1 MHRFFKPSD
10 RDDRRELQTSVAARP
25 LGHYDLNTAPKG
37 AGPIF
42 IVALSASEVLYR
54 LESCD
59 TLISCLSAEIKTL
72 TDVLAHTHTHTPREL
87 LNR

>member
-1 MHRFFKPSD
+1 MRIIVEHPSVADNMHRYFKPSD
-10 RDDRRELQTSVAARP
+10 RDDRRELQTSVAARL
-25 LGHYDLNTAPKG
+25 LGAHYDLNTAPKG

-59 TLISCLSAEIKTL
+59 TLIKL
-72 TDVLAHTHTHTPREL
+72 P
-87 LNR
+87 